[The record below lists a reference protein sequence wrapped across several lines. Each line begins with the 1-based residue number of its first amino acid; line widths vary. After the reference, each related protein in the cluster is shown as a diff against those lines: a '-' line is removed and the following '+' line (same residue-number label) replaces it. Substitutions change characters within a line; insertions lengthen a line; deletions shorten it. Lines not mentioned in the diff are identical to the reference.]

1 MYEAEVNN
9 AVESIE
15 TLPLDIRKRFAEFRD
30 QVTAR
35 TTLPWG
41 EHCTECVWPTCYT
54 TCELYSP
61 RNDGACRQF
70 VDGMVRIDHKEG
82 LSPYLLKIR
91 FKQWG
96 KLWTVGNLHLQTL
109 AKAARQEWFNMA
121 IGAVG
126 RNVPAPASIKPR
138 VLTKISYLKR
148 QSAENAPRT
157 EELPDCFLLECY
169 NPNAHNIALTLT
181 FRPSV
186 PNGSHPFQKMV
197 GLSPGYTRA
206 RVAFSE
212 ISQSIDTNQ
221 RFEVEIVPNGSD
233 DTVLYFGLMDFV
245 KEQSEAQEAKSGGDS
260 KPGQLK
266 CLVWDLDNTLWDGIL
281 VEDGPEKIRIR
292 QGVLDVIRQTDER
305 GILHSIASKNNHD
318 DAMKILRRHGVEQ
331 YFLYPQ
337 IQWQPKSQSIAQIA
351 QALNI
356 GVDAM
361 AFVDDQPFERA
372 EVKAVLPQ
380 VVVIDAVD
388 YEGIPDLPA
397 CRVPVTAESAS
408 RRSMYREQVQRNTAL
423 GSHQGDY
430 LGFLRDCR
438 MQIGMRPLDD
448 SNLKRVYELAQRTN
462 QLNFSGN
469 RYQEAKLVEIMNSA
483 FLETYAIDC
492 SDRFGNYGIV
502 GFGVV
507 DTRTPILLDL
517 MFSCRVQGKRVE
529 HAVLSFLLKRF
540 VSGKKQDLHANYRR
554 TSKNAPGGK
563 VFEEVGFEQT
573 ADNEGMLS
581 LVFRHGREILDDQI
595 IAINAFGA
603 YSAVSDSQE
612 SGAIFAGKE

>member
-1 MYEAEVNN
+1 MYEAEVNG
-9 AVESIE
+9 AIESIE
-15 TLPLDIRKRFAEFRD
+15 TLPMDIRKRFAEFRD
-30 QVTAR
+30 RVTAR
-35 TTLPWG
+35 TILPWG

-61 RNDGACRQF
+61 RQDGACRQF

-96 KLWTVGNLHLQTL
+96 KLWTVGNLHLQSL
-109 AKAARQEWFNMA
+109 SEAARREWFNIA
-121 IGAVG
+121 VGAVG

-138 VLTKISYLKR
+138 ILTKISYLKR
-148 QSAENAPRT
+148 QTAESAPRT

-169 NPNAHNIALTLT
+169 NPNAHNIALTIT
-181 FRPSV
+181 FRLRAQ
-186 PNGSHPFQKMV
+186 NGFRPFQKMV
-197 GLSPGYTRA
+197 DLSPGYTRA
-206 RVAFSE
+206 RVSFSE
-212 ISQSIDTNQ
+212 IAQSIDTDQ
-221 RFEVEIVPNGSD
+221 PFEVEIVPNGSD

-245 KEQSEAQEAKSGGDS
+245 KERSELLQGKSSGES

-292 QGVLDVIRQTDER
+292 QGVVDVIKQTDER
-305 GILHSIASKNNHD
+305 GLLHSIASKNNHD
-318 DAMKILRRHGVEQ
+318 DAMKVLGQYGIEQ

-351 QALNI
+351 RALNI
-356 GVDAM
+356 GADAI

-380 VVVIDAVD
+380 VLVIDAAD
-388 YEGIPDLPA
+388 YAGIPDLPE
-397 CRVPVTAESAS
+397 CQMPVTAESAS
-408 RRSMYREQVQRNTAL
+408 RRLMYREQEQRNTAL
-423 GSHQGDY
+423 ESHQGDY
-430 LGFLRDCR
+430 FGFLRDCR
-438 MQIGMRPLDD
+438 MEIGIRPLDD

-469 RYQEAKLVEIMNSA
+469 RYQEAELVEIMNSD
-483 FLETYAIDC
+483 FLESYAIDC

-507 DTRTPILLDL
+507 DTRVPVLLDL

-540 VSGKKQDLHANYRR
+540 VSDKRQDLHANYRR
-554 TSKNAPGGK
+554 TPKNAPGGK
-563 VFEEVGFEQT
+563 VFEEVGFKQIAE
-573 ADNEGMLS
+573 EGGLLS
-581 LVFRHGREILDDQI
+581 LVFRQGGEILDDQI
-595 IAINAFGA
+595 IEIKTLGLAS
-603 YSAVSDSQE
+603 YEVSTT
-612 SGAIFAGKE
+612 